1 MLDAE
6 HAEDLR
12 YLSLSGKRIM
22 LMEDDDRLYSAIKDT
37 LEDFGCEIL
46 GSCARICG
54 PLDVIPNSHLDA
66 ALIDLE
72 KLDTARSTSIVAAL
86 QARGVPIVLITPL
99 TTDDLPIAM
108 RTCDRLLKPFTC
120 PAMLSS
126 LAAVIAGSS
135 EFAGDRYD
143 SQERPGWTL
152 ARIGP

>member
-1 MLDAE
+1 MLGVE
-6 HAEDLR
+6 HSESPGH
-12 YLSLSGKRIM
+12 LSLSGKRIM

-54 PLDVIPNSHLDA
+54 PLDVVPNSHLDA

-72 KLDTARSTSIVAAL
+72 KMSAARSTAIVAAL
-86 QARGVPIVLITPL
+86 QARGVPIVLITRL

-120 PAMLSS
+120 PAMLSG
-126 LAAVIAGSS
+126 LAAVIAGSRQIAS
-135 EFAGDRYD
+135 A
-143 SQERPGWTL
+143 
-152 ARIGP
+152 